1 MIQFRHVNKHFG
13 QFAVLKDINLQIDQ
27 GEVVVIVGRSGA
39 GKSTLLRCIN
49 RLEDI
54 SSGELIVNGHQVHQ
68 KDLDVNL
75 FRREIGMVF
84 QQFNLYPHKTVLD
97 NITLA
102 PMKVLGLSRE
112 EATTRAMDLLGKVG
126 IAEKA
131 SSFPAQLSGGQ
142 QQRVAIARALAMQP
156 SIMLFD
162 EPTSALDP
170 EMTGE
175 VQEVMKKLA
184 EDGMTMVIVSHE
196 MDFAVDVAGRMV
208 MMDDGQIIEDAP
220 VARFFAEPS
229 DERTRNFLRRFDL
242 SRNIQ

>member
-27 GEVVVIVGRSGA
+27 GDVAVIVGRSGA

-49 RLEDI
+49 RLEEI

-68 KDLDVNL
+68 NGLDVNL

-112 EATTRAMDLLGKVG
+112 DATSRAMALLEKVG

-131 SSFPAQLSGGQ
+131 STFPAQLSGGQ

-175 VQEVMKKLA
+175 VQGVMKKLA
-184 EDGMTMVIVSHE
+184 QDGMTMVIVSHE
-196 MDFAVDVAGRMV
+196 MDFAIDVASRMV
-208 MMDDGQIIEDAP
+208 LMDGGQIIEDAP
-220 VARFFAEPS
+220 VAQFFAQPRE
-229 DERTRNFLRRFDL
+229 ERTRNFLRRFDL
-242 SRNIQ
+242 SRNIP